1 MMKRIV
7 ALTLLV
13 WLTAIA
19 VQAQR
24 QQDFAS
30 RFMSLYG
37 EEAALSCHTVSP
49 DMMGRIVPLTH
60 DSLPALRQVLSQIK
74 SIRVVLPTAETAD
87 TELVDKARQLALD
100 NARRY
105 KLYAETDGRSIY
117 LRKRGKF
124 VVEVVMIAGNQPSG
138 LAVVSITG
146 NMTEDFFSEL
156 MKI

>member
-1 MMKRIV
+1 MMRKVIT
-7 ALTLLV
+7 LTLLV
-13 WLTAIA
+13 WLIAIA
-19 VQAQR
+19 AQAQR

-74 SIRVVLPTAETAD
+74 SIRVVIPTAETAD
-87 TELVDKARQLALD
+87 TELVDKARQLAID

-105 KLYAETDGRSIY
+105 KLYAETDDRSVY
-117 LRKRGKF
+117 LRKRGKY

-138 LAVVSITG
+138 FAVVSITG

>member
-19 VQAQR
+19 AQAQR

-87 TELVDKARQLALD
+87 AELVDKARQLALD

-105 KLYAETDGRSIY
+105 KLYAETDDRSIY
-117 LRKRGKF
+117 LRKRGKY
-124 VVEVVMIAGNQPSG
+124 VVEVVMIAGIQPSG